1 MWGERERERARERER
16 ERKRERRGERERERE
31 REQIE
36 GPPEKKK
43 REAASIFKRLALP
56 SPTFPLPRLEGRGKG
71 DRKKREKVGK

>member
-1 MWGERERERARERER
+1 VGRERERARERER

>member
-1 MWGERERERARERER
+1 MGRERER
-16 ERKRERRGERERERE
+16 ESTGKGKREKEREEGGERERE

>member
-1 MWGERERERARERER
+1 MWGEREREREHGKGKERER
-16 ERKRERRGERERERE
+16 ERGGGRERERE